1 MGIIHGPMR
10 IYPVWYFL
18 ADVNSKVSADPVLPN
33 LASIISG
40 TDHTLIPALADA
52 TASGPRGTKWPRA
65 ELVFEFDTFDTISAC
80 MRKLNTSYVKV
91 DKSDGNYVRRNATRV

>member
-1 MGIIHGPMR
+1 MR

-52 TASGPRGTKWPRA
+52 QLQDREGPSGK
-65 ELVFEFDTFDTISAC
+65 EQSLF
-80 MRKLNTSYVKV
+80 LNLILLILFQHV
-91 DKSDGNYVRRNATRV
+91 